1 MEYRVISADCHID
14 LPWLPADLFVANA
27 PAQWKPHVPQ
37 VVDTSKGKA
46 WQADGIH
53 LGYVGGVGSF
63 GREYIPGS
71 IHRADRMATTGLYED
86 GKKGLMR
93 PTTPELRLQD
103 QARDGIQAE
112 VIYGILGV
120 ANRLNNPELTNIV
133 YQIYN
138 TWLADFCRTH
148 PDRFAGLACIPNH
161 DAKLAADEVR
171 RVAKLG
177 LRGAELNVN
186 AAIEPLWHP
195 FWEPLWTAAEE
206 CQLSIAF
213 HTTGTGRRP
222 PTDLDPKLLLAARA
236 SGLTQFQMATA
247 EYLSSLIFGGVLQRH
262 SGLRLVL
269 GESGIGWIP
278 YILDRMDYEYEDQF
292 KELGLSLKP
301 SEYWHRQMYA
311 TYQQDRIG
319 IKLLDDVGVENVM
332 WGSDYPHPDGIFP
345 DSQTYLQRELAHL
358 PEPIRRQIVCENA
371 ARLYGFPL
379 I

>member
-1 MEYRVISADCHID
+1 
-14 LPWLPADLFVANA
+14 
-27 PAQWKPHVPQ
+27 
-37 VVDTSKGKA
+37 
-46 WQADGIH
+46 
-53 LGYVGGVGSF
+53 
-63 GREYIPGS
+63 
-71 IHRADRMATTGLYED
+71 
-86 GKKGLMR
+86 MR

-138 TWLADFCRTH
+138 TWLADFCKTY

-171 RVAKLG
+171 RAAKLG

-213 HTTGTGRRP
+213 HTTGTGKRP
-222 PTDLDPKLLLAARA
+222 PADLDPKLLMAARA
-236 SGLTQFQMATA
+236 SGLAQFQMATA
-247 EYLSSLIFGGVLQRH
+247 EYLSSLIFGGVLERH
-262 SGLRLVL
+262 PGLRLVL

-278 YILDRMDYEYEDQF
+278 YILARMDYEYEDQF
-292 KELGLSLKP
+292 KALGLSLKP

-345 DSQTYLQRELAHL
+345 DSQAYLQRELGHV
-358 PEPIRRQIVCENA
+358 PEPIRRKIVCENA
-371 ARLYGFPL
+371 ARLYGLPL
-379 I
+379 R